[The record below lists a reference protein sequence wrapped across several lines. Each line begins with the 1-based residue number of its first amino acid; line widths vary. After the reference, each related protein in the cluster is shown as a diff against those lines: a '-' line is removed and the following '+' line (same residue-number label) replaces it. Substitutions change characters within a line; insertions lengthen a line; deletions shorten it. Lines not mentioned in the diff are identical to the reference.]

1 MTEVHSR
8 HTVPGRSLLVSLALL
23 VAMLVVLPACGGA
36 GQAATGASLY
46 DQVRQRGVLKVG
58 FRPDDPPHSSL
69 DAQGQFTG
77 FDVDVAT
84 AIAKRW
90 NVRLQPVKVDE
101 LTRISFLQNGRID
114 LAVTS
119 ISTTKSRAKV
129 VDFSE
134 TYFFSTQS
142 FLVRR
147 GMINQ
152 LSDMVGKRVAAD
164 RGGNAGTNWGS
175 WLQSHG
181 YPGNP
186 DVVFY
191 SDKHLAVDAVKQGT
205 VAGYASDYELLAGFA
220 KPDPTLTVLNDP
232 GGIGHKYDGIAM
244 HKNDSA
250 LVLAVNLAL
259 QDIQSSG
266 EYDTIYNRWFGSDS
280 ATPMPRLGSIE
291 VWPS

>member
-1 MTEVHSR
+1 MNDVRSSYPMR
-8 HTVPGRSLLVSLALL
+8 GRSPFGLVIALAALL
-23 VAMLVVLPACGGA
+23 IVLPACGGA
-36 GQAATGASLY
+36 AQATSGSSLF
-46 DQVRQRGVLKVG
+46 DQVKQHGVVRVG
-58 FRPDDPPHSSL
+58 FRPDDAPHSSL
-69 DAQGQFTG
+69 NSQGQFVG
-77 FDVDVAT
+77 FDVDIAT
-84 AIAKRW
+84 AIAKSW
-90 NVRLQPVKVDE
+90 NVRLEAVKVDE

-142 FLVRR
+142 FLVRK
-147 GMINQ
+147 GEIHQ
-152 LSDMVGKRVAAD
+152 LSDLVGKRVAAD
-164 RGGNAGTNWGS
+164 RGGNAGTNWAS
-175 WLQSHG
+175 WLKRHG
-181 YPGNP
+181 HPDAP

-205 VAGYASDYELLAGFA
+205 VAGYTSDYELLAGFA

-232 GGIGHKYDGIAM
+232 GGIGPKYDGIAM

-250 LVLAVNLAL
+250 LVLAVNLSL

-266 EYDTIYNRWFGSDS
+266 DYDNIYNRWFGPDS
-280 ATPMPRLGSIE
+280 ATPVPRLGSIE
-291 VWPS
+291 VWPN